1 MHVGRRGGGG
11 GAESGSGSSHKNATN
26 RFSQLAK
33 SEIRFYWRQ
42 AFSRNF
48 SDRSFLAFSNLNAP
62 VPQAVHG
69 CEIFNR
75 LISSMFW
82 LLTLTLNKTPMK
94 SPIIYRRKKRWTS
107 SPETPFCLVFYTNFC
122 ILYLQWIV
130 TLLYCYLLWTG
141 VKARS
146 KNLLSEELLIRKHV
160 CSLFR
165 EKVGS
170 HAHTPA
176 PPTARAL
183 IMPFKAMFGRGLFRL
198 FKSIQL
204 IMAGILDP
212 PSLPDFRMKSVQTG
226 P

>member
-1 MHVGRRGGGG
+1 MGGRGGGG

-94 SPIIYRRKKRWTS
+94 SPVIIYRRKKR
-107 SPETPFCLVFYTNFC
+107 
-122 ILYLQWIV
+122 
-130 TLLYCYLLWTG
+130 
-141 VKARS
+141 
-146 KNLLSEELLIRKHV
+146 
-160 CSLFR
+160 
-165 EKVGS
+165 
-170 HAHTPA
+170 
-176 PPTARAL
+176 
-183 IMPFKAMFGRGLFRL
+183 
-198 FKSIQL
+198 
-204 IMAGILDP
+204 
-212 PSLPDFRMKSVQTG
+212 
-226 P
+226 

>member
-1 MHVGRRGGGG
+1 MGRRGGGG

-94 SPIIYRRKKRWTS
+94 SPIIYRRKKR
-107 SPETPFCLVFYTNFC
+107 
-122 ILYLQWIV
+122 
-130 TLLYCYLLWTG
+130 
-141 VKARS
+141 
-146 KNLLSEELLIRKHV
+146 
-160 CSLFR
+160 
-165 EKVGS
+165 
-170 HAHTPA
+170 
-176 PPTARAL
+176 
-183 IMPFKAMFGRGLFRL
+183 
-198 FKSIQL
+198 
-204 IMAGILDP
+204 
-212 PSLPDFRMKSVQTG
+212 
-226 P
+226 